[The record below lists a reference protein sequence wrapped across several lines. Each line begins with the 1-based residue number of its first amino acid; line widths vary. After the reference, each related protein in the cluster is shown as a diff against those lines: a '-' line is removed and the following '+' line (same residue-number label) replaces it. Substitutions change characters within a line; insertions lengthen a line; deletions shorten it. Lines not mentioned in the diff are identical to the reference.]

1 MTALPLA
8 LATALALGV
17 LHAFNAD
24 HLAAVTSFIAR
35 RPSPLT
41 ATGFA
46 LRWGLGHAAS
56 LFAVGMA
63 ATLFGFA
70 MSPGLKTASELVV
83 GATLI
88 GLGLRSMR
96 GAQRDQ
102 ARTRSVFWVGV
113 IHGVAGSAGILVII
127 PIALFNSPW
136 SVLAYIAIFSLG
148 ITATMAF
155 YALSVGGV
163 LSKVQSGAGAAWYPW
178 LAGAAGTCTVLL
190 GLAWISLTL
199 SGWRTA

>member
-8 LATALALGV
+8 LATALMLGA
-17 LHAFNAD
+17 LHAFDAD

-41 ATGFA
+41 AAGFA
-46 LRWGLGHAAS
+46 LRWGLGHSAT

-70 MSPGLKTASELVV
+70 MSPGLRTASELAV

-88 GLGLRSMR
+88 GLGLRSLR
-96 GAQRDQ
+96 GLRHDHGGA
-102 ARTRSVFWVGV
+102 TSVFWVGAL
-113 IHGVAGSAGILVII
+113 HGVAGSAGLLVIL
-127 PIALFNSPW
+127 PIALLSSPW
-136 SVLAYIAIFSLG
+136 AVLAYIATFSLG
-148 ITATMAF
+148 VTAAMAC

-163 LSKVQSGAGAAWYPW
+163 LGRVQSGAGAAWYPW
-178 LAGAAGTCTVLL
+178 LSGAAGSCTVLL
-190 GLAWISLTL
+190 GLVWILLTL
-199 SGWRTA
+199 SGRSV